1 VNFRKLIKDIACIL
15 LYLPF
20 QTSRINLILS
30 FPFPTKFTMII
41 SDYVVLSLHSAALLL
56 QCWCRI
62 YSTQFG
68 RFLLIA
74 YDIFWGAQQRRRRVF
89 DLFRRPNP
97 GQYIQG
103 ILVLSVN
110 NFRETVGCCH
120 FHILRDI
127 YKQNSEKKIKKK
139 SNKSEFGK
147 FVAKIEM

>member
-1 VNFRKLIKDIACIL
+1 
-15 LYLPF
+15 
-20 QTSRINLILS
+20 
-30 FPFPTKFTMII
+30 
-41 SDYVVLSLHSAALLL
+41 
-56 QCWCRI
+56 
-62 YSTQFG
+62 
-68 RFLLIA
+68 
-74 YDIFWGAQQRRRRVF
+74 
-89 DLFRRPNP
+89 LFRRPNP

-127 YKQNSEKKIKKK
+127 YKHNSEKKNKKK